1 MSDTTTNSSVESA
14 LSPTTGEPVEVTGA
28 RDKLGVWMII
38 VSCTTGTIALLVS
51 YAYLWS
57 LNVNGAWA
65 PTPGHAN
72 WAPVWPFWVIF
83 TAMFIATLIMWNGYR
98 GLSKGNVGGMKSAA
112 LLSSLLLLAAFIG
125 QVVQIATFPFGPAD
139 GGYASAVLWLAI
151 ANAIWL
157 FVAIFLATA
166 IFNRT
171 RAGRVAQENPNHA
184 RLVAMFMTYL
194 CVASFLGCVFTT
206 VMQESP
212 NTNSPPFGTF
222 SQ

>member
-1 MSDTTTNSSVESA
+1 MSDTKATETGRT
-14 LSPTTGEPVEVTGA
+14 LSPTTGESVEVTGS

-65 PTPGHAN
+65 PTSGSAN

-98 GLSKGNVGGMKSAA
+98 GLRAGKVGAMKSAA
-112 LLSSLLLLAAFIG
+112 LLSSLLLLGAFVG
-125 QVVQIATFPFGPAD
+125 QIFQIARFPFGPAD
-139 GGYASAVLWLAI
+139 GAYASATLWLAI
-151 ANAIWL
+151 ANGIWL
-157 FVAIFLATA
+157 FLAVFLTAA

-171 RAGRVAQENPNHA
+171 RAGRVSVENPNHA

-194 CVASFLGCVFTT
+194 CVAAFLGCVFTT

>member
-1 MSDTTTNSSVESA
+1 MSDTKATEAGRT
-14 LSPTTGEPVEVTGA
+14 LSPTTGESVEVTGS

-65 PTPGHAN
+65 PTPGSAN

-83 TAMFIATLIMWNGYR
+83 TAMLIATLIMWNGYR
-98 GLSKGNVGGMKSAA
+98 SLREGKVGAMKSAA
-112 LLSSLLLLAAFIG
+112 LLSSLLLLGAFIG
-125 QVVQIATFPFGPAD
+125 QIFQIARFPFGPAD
-139 GGYASAVLWLAI
+139 GAYASATLWLAI
-151 ANAIWL
+151 ANGIWL
-157 FVAIFLATA
+157 FLAVFLTAA

-171 RAGRVAQENPNHA
+171 RAGRVSVENPNHA

-194 CVASFLGCVFTT
+194 CVAAFLGCVFTT

>member
-1 MSDTTTNSSVESA
+1 MSDSTATEIGRTLSS
-14 LSPTTGEPVEVTGA
+14 TTGETVEVTGS

-57 LNVNGAWA
+57 LNVNSAWA
-65 PTPGHAN
+65 PTSGSAN

-98 GLSKGNVGGMKSAA
+98 GLCSGKVAAMKSAA
-112 LLSSLLLLAAFIG
+112 LLSSLLLLGAFVAQIF
-125 QVVQIATFPFGPAD
+125 QIARFPFGPAD
-139 GGYASAVLWLAI
+139 GAYASATLWLAI
-151 ANAIWL
+151 ANGIWL
-157 FVAIFLATA
+157 FLAVFLAMA

-171 RAGRVAQENPNHA
+171 RAGRVTPENPNHA
-184 RLVAMFMTYL
+184 RLVAMFLTYL
-194 CVASFLGCVFTT
+194 CVAAFLGSVFTT
-206 VMQESP
+206 VMQDSP
-212 NTNSPPFGTF
+212 NTQSPPFGTF

>member
-1 MSDTTTNSSVESA
+1 MSDSTATEIGRTLSS
-14 LSPTTGEPVEVTGA
+14 TTGEMVEVTGS

-57 LNVNGAWA
+57 LNVNSAWA
-65 PTPGHAN
+65 PTSGSAN

-98 GLSKGNVGGMKSAA
+98 GLCSGKVAAMKSAA
-112 LLSSLLLLAAFIG
+112 LLSSLLLLGAFVAQIF
-125 QVVQIATFPFGPAD
+125 QIARFPFGPAD
-139 GGYASAVLWLAI
+139 GAYASATLWLAI
-151 ANAIWL
+151 ANGIWL
-157 FVAIFLATA
+157 FLAVFLAMA

-171 RAGRVAQENPNHA
+171 RAGRVTPENPNHA
-184 RLVAMFMTYL
+184 RLVAMFLTYL
-194 CVASFLGCVFTT
+194 CVAAFLGSVFTT
-206 VMQESP
+206 VMQDSP
-212 NTNSPPFGTF
+212 NTQSPPFGTF